1 MGNRACGGARI
12 ASKVFR
18 FCSETDKG
26 AALPSPKRL
35 PSARLLEAG
44 LRAGRHRAS
53 PKTALARPPVIFPPL
68 SEGLLNDH
76 SFFFLMK
83 FLLFSAQVEEK
94 AHIFIDFWLPI

>member
-12 ASKVFR
+12 VSKVFR
-18 FCSETDKG
+18 FCCETDKG
-26 AALPSPKRL
+26 DALPLPKRL

-68 SEGLLNDH
+68 SEELRCGLERSPAPH
-76 SFFFLMK
+76 GVQGV
-83 FLLFSAQVEEK
+83 AGERV
-94 AHIFIDFWLPI
+94 

>member
-18 FCSETDKG
+18 FYSETDKG

-44 LRAGRHRAS
+44 LRAGRHRVA

-68 SEGLLNDH
+68 SEGLRGKRHWSLTTSLSTGRLKTFRNNYRAL
-76 SFFFLMK
+76 SGR
-83 FLLFSAQVEEK
+83 
-94 AHIFIDFWLPI
+94 